1 MKRVLM
7 VALDFPPCKSAGVQ
21 RTLKFAEYLKDFG
34 WEPIILT
41 VNKEAFENLDSSQEI
56 PTSIEHI
63 YRSFAFNA
71 SRDFAIKGKYLSI
84 MKEPDRWWTWK
95 YTAIPQGKKIIES
108 LKPDVIW
115 STYPVPTAHIIAKKL
130 AKWSGL
136 PWIADYRDPVQSRY
150 DSSVKSFFNLDL
162 KIEKSVLNTADKVV
176 FTTKQ
181 AQALYQSLYQDLPAN
196 KFHTIE
202 NGYDENNFHQVGSM
216 VKQTATLSESQPF
229 TLLHSGAVYKNG
241 RDPQLI
247 FLALAALKQRGVICA
262 DTFQLV
268 FRALNGLGYQSVIQ
282 ELDIVDLIQFKPSV
296 SYLESLKEMVSA
308 DALLLIQG
316 PLFNNQIPSKVF
328 EYIRSNRAILAFTS
342 KAGATAQILEGVERS
357 YSAGNQY
364 EIEECIVQILSVK
377 NKSRENVS
385 RFSRYERTEELAK
398 LLDCVDAL

>member
-41 VNKEAFENLDSSQEI
+41 VNKEAFENLDNSQEI

-150 DSSVKSFFNLDL
+150 DSSVKSFFNLVGL
-162 KIEKSVLNTADKVV
+162 ASIFIYCMYWCFGKFVFGKIE
-176 FTTKQ
+176 
-181 AQALYQSLYQDLPAN
+181 
-196 KFHTIE
+196 
-202 NGYDENNFHQVGSM
+202 
-216 VKQTATLSESQPF
+216 
-229 TLLHSGAVYKNG
+229 
-241 RDPQLI
+241 
-247 FLALAALKQRGVICA
+247 
-262 DTFQLV
+262 
-268 FRALNGLGYQSVIQ
+268 
-282 ELDIVDLIQFKPSV
+282 
-296 SYLESLKEMVSA
+296 
-308 DALLLIQG
+308 
-316 PLFNNQIPSKVF
+316 
-328 EYIRSNRAILAFTS
+328 
-342 KAGATAQILEGVERS
+342 
-357 YSAGNQY
+357 
-364 EIEECIVQILSVK
+364 
-377 NKSRENVS
+377 
-385 RFSRYERTEELAK
+385 
-398 LLDCVDAL
+398 